1 MQEVKCV
8 YHQPQCE
15 FVYSLEE
22 LTFPDI
28 YMVKMVRFA
37 AALCS
42 IICIV

>member
-15 FVYSLEE
+15 FVYLLEE
-22 LTFPDI
+22 PTFLGI
-28 YMVKMVRFA
+28 YMVKMLRFA

>member
-1 MQEVKCV
+1 MQEVECV

-22 LTFPDI
+22 LTFPGI